1 MTESKK
7 VKLTPPKG
15 KSLTLGVTKARTI
28 DPEKV
33 RVALGAE
40 KAPGKQSLALQLRKP
55 GRVR

>member
-7 VKLTPPKG
+7 VKLTPPKA

-33 RVALGAE
+33 RVTLGAE
-40 KAPGKQSLALQLRKP
+40 KAGKQSLALQLRK
-55 GRVR
+55 VR